1 MTLRLTNF
9 LILAAV
15 FCFGV
20 ATLALLPPFEAF
32 DEAEYWSVIQDDADT
47 GVLPRLSEARVSQ
60 DAVAYPGPLPASSG
74 QPYAAYFAK
83 KSAALAGPTR
93 FVPSDVPN
101 YEAQHPPLF
110 FVLMRPVYRA
120 AAGLNWPEHFF
131 VLRLVNW
138 IIAFAGFAIGALATQ
153 GVLRRRGASALWVPL
168 AWPLMFPQFF
178 EEFARVTN
186 DTLCLLIMGLVWWL
200 LMTPGKWR
208 GVGIGTLLGAG
219 LLTKAFFLP
228 VTLGVVALLAVV
240 AWRQA
245 VVVAVIA
252 AALGGWWYVQAA
264 LSTGHVTGASDFI
277 QARVHFS
284 WDMPG
289 LYLAGIFRILLGGEL
304 VFRASRPGVVSAG
317 YPIVFVALC
326 LLCAASGAGFGG
338 FGAGICGGAGAGG
351 VAVSSG
357 GDGGLNGH
365 RRGHAGV
372 VFSYF
377 RGAVEPRSGPG
388 MAAVLLA
395 VGGLCRHPGCGSGL
409 DAGGVFQRVPAA
421 RGTGCGGC
429 AGGDLRDG
437 CGPFAVSNV
446 SGRRFGDVWPRV
458 GSTDR
463 NCNVRKKAWMV
474 GSSPTVTESR

>member
-289 LYLAGIFRILLGGEL
+289 LYLAGIFRMLLGFCWAGSWSFVHPARVLFLPVILLFLLPYVFYARL
-304 VFRASRPGVVSAG
+304 VGRDLVALAP
-317 YPIVFVALC
+317 VFVVAPVLAGLLYHLAVMVASTGIGGGTPGWFFHIFAGPLSLVLALGWRRFC
-326 LLCAASGAGFGG
+326 WPLVVY
-338 FGAGICGGAGAGG
+338 AGILD
-351 VAVSSG
+351 VALAWMQAEFFSG
-357 GDGGLNGH
+357 CL
-365 RRGHAGV
+365 
-372 VFSYF
+372 
-377 RGAVEPRSGPG
+377 
-388 MAAVLLA
+388 
-395 VGGLCRHPGCGSGL
+395 
-409 DAGGVFQRVPAA
+409 
-421 RGTGCGGC
+421 
-429 AGGDLRDG
+429 
-437 CGPFAVSNV
+437 
-446 SGRRFGDVWPRV
+446 PRV
-458 GSTDR
+458 GQGAVDVLAATCVMDVDR
-463 NCNVRKKAWMV
+463 LRFLTFPDVALV
-474 GSSPTVTESR
+474 TFGLGLAALIGTVTFVKRRGWSGQARP